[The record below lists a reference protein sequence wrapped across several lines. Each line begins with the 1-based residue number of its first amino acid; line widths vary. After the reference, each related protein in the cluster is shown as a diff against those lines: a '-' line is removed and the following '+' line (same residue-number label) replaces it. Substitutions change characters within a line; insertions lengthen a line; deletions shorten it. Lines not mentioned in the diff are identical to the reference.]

1 MRNKKTKWNKTRGLH
16 LDDVAPFWNPFL
28 NCLLLVWSFSGNL
41 DDNHKNETKLTNQT
55 DSCDLVEE
63 HDSSRK
69 LRASQLTK
77 NKESTLWTDKS
88 DESFHTR
95 DDISGEEL
103 IDIMNFMSLF
113 KTEHV
118 AVKDSIDE
126 ISSNLQETETAISPL
141 NSAGEM
147 KTS

>member
-1 MRNKKTKWNKTRGLH
+1 MWLH
-16 LDDVAPFWNPFL
+16 SGIHFVH
-28 NCLLLVWSFSGNL
+28 CLHPVWSFSGNL
-41 DDNHKNETKLTNQT
+41 DGNHNNETKKTNQT
-55 DSCDLVEE
+55 DICDLVEE

-69 LRASQLTK
+69 LCASQLTK
-77 NKESTLWTDKS
+77 NKESTLWKDKS
-88 DESFHTR
+88 DESCHTR
-95 DDISGEEL
+95 DDSFGEEL

-141 NSAGEM
+141 NSAGKM

>member
-1 MRNKKTKWNKTRGLH
+1 MWLH
-16 LDDVAPFWNPFL
+16 SGIHFVH
-28 NCLLLVWSFSGNL
+28 CLLPVWSFSGNL
-41 DDNHKNETKLTNQT
+41 DGNHNNETKKTNQT
-55 DSCDLVEE
+55 DICDLVEE

-69 LRASQLTK
+69 LCASQLTK

-88 DESFHTR
+88 DDSCHTR
-95 DDISGEEL
+95 DDSGGEEL
-103 IDIMNFMSLF
+103 VDIMNFMSLF

-141 NSAGEM
+141 NSAGKM

>member
-1 MRNKKTKWNKTRGLH
+1 M
-16 LDDVAPFWNPFL
+16 
-28 NCLLLVWSFSGNL
+28 
-41 DDNHKNETKLTNQT
+41 
-55 DSCDLVEE
+55 VEE

-69 LRASQLTK
+69 LCASQLLTK

-88 DESFHTR
+88 DESCPTR
-95 DDISGEEL
+95 DDSGEEEL
-103 IDIMNFMSLF
+103 IDIMNFMNLF

-126 ISSNLQETETAISPL
+126 ISSNLQETESAISPL
-141 NSAGEM
+141 NSAGKM